1 MEITLYTAHDNKSKL
16 IEKKL
21 KELQLSYLIVE
32 DSKVINRVAKKYK
45 LDLPILQI
53 DNLFFDYKQAE
64 EYYQEQQKLINKNG
78 DDQ

>member
-1 MEITLYTAHDNKSKL
+1 MEITLYTIHDNKSRL

-21 KELQLSYLIVE
+21 KELQLSYLIAE

-53 DNLFFDYKQAE
+53 DSLFFNYKQAE

-78 DDQ
+78 DE

>member
-1 MEITLYTAHDNKSKL
+1 MEITLYTIHDNKSKL

-32 DSKVINRVAKKYK
+32 DSKTINRVAKKYK

-53 DNLFFDYKQAE
+53 DNLFFDYQQAE
-64 EYYQEQQKLINKNG
+64 EYYQEQQKLINKDG
-78 DDQ
+78 DKQ

>member
-1 MEITLYTAHDNKSKL
+1 MEIILYTIYDNKSRL

-32 DSKVINRVAKKYK
+32 DSKIISRVAKKYK

-53 DNLFFDYKQAE
+53 DNLFFNYQQAE

-78 DDQ
+78 DEQ